1 MLKFHIYTNKYS
13 NSLLILS
20 LDPGGGEKGLV
31 FAIIWDSAS

>member
-20 LDPGGGEKGLV
+20 LDPGGGERDLV
-31 FAIIWDSAS
+31 FVIIWGCAA